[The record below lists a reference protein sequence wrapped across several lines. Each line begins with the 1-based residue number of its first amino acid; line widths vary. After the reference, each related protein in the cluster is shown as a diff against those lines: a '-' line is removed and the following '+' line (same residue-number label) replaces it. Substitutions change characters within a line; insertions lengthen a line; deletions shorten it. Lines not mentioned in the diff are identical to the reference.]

1 MEPSEVNK
9 ILIEGE
15 IGKLSDGNIKKFLI
29 SCIDRFPDY
38 FWEAPA
44 SNTKYHQEEERKPGG
59 LVLHVRRLFRLTEDM
74 VRLHNLNLWERDILL
89 SACVL
94 HDSFARGIPPRT
106 LNYSDPLHPVYV
118 AYSFPFNA
126 DADRF
131 IERKVYEEIMECVSS
146 HQGPWSPNE
155 MLKSNRKLP
164 VIFQTIDYIGSRE
177 HIKIEL

>member
-1 MEPSEVNK
+1 MTPKEVNK
-9 ILIEGE
+9 LFIEGE
-15 IGKLSDGNIKKFLI
+15 IAKLHDGNIKKYLI

-44 SNTKYHQEEERKPGG
+44 SNRRYHPEDERKEGG
-59 LVLHVRRLFRLTEDM
+59 LVLHVRRLCRLTEDM
-74 VRLHNLNLWERDILL
+74 ARLHSLNAWERDILL
-89 SACVL
+89 SACIL
-94 HDSFARGIPPRT
+94 HDSFSRGIPPRT
-106 LNYSDPLHPVYV
+106 LTYSDPLHPVYV
-118 AYSFPFNA
+118 PHVFVFNA

-131 IERKVYEEIMECVSS
+131 IERRVYDEIMECVLS

-177 HIKIEL
+177 HIRIDL